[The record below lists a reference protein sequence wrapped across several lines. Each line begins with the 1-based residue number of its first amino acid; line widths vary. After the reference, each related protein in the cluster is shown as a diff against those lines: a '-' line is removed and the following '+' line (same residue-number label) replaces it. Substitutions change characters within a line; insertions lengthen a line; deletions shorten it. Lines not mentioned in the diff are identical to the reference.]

1 MNWGLK
7 VDIKKLKS
15 FNFKQYFVIVLTTL
29 IFLTSVK
36 MARNFVND
44 KVQYYEP
51 IIVKNKSLY
60 NLGLPAGSL
69 RLQGVTLKGFHK
81 PEHFGRWT
89 SEPKSILDNIRPINK
104 GDIIKICGFAFRP
117 NIGVT
122 GVLII
127 GKSKYDIE
135 FLRNGSCHSFTY
147 HGSLVVKQII
157 FDEFNTISPKEVGIN
172 ADTRKLG
179 VGIKSIEI
187 K

>member
-1 MNWGLK
+1 MDVLK
-7 VDIKKLKS
+7 RLKS
-15 FNFKQYFVIVLTTL
+15 FNFKQYCIIFFTGL

-44 KVQYYEP
+44 KVQYNEP
-51 IIVKNKSLY
+51 IILKSKSLY
-60 NLGLPAGSL
+60 NLGLPVGSL
-69 RLQGVTLKGFHK
+69 RRQGVTLKGFHD

-89 SEPKSILDNIRPINK
+89 SEPRSILDNIQPITK
-104 GDIIKICGFAFRP
+104 GDIIEICGFAFTA

-122 GVLII
+122 GVIII
-127 GKSKYDIE
+127 GKSKYEIE
-135 FLRNGSCHSFTY
+135 FLRNESCHSFTY
-147 HGSLVVKQII
+147 LGNLVVKKII

-172 ADTRKLG
+172 SDLRKLG